1 MTAGSDPP
9 IRSPPEAAACNDP
22 MVAKESPA
30 VTESS
35 LRIKWASEVAHH
47 DYAAAE
53 AYLSL
58 KLGEEALAK
67 AVRRLRDA
75 PLTTRRAND
84 ILRAAGLTAAP
95 LDDPGVMKDLIK
107 AIEGKEL
114 SPVLVLSGKKGADI
128 ADGFHRVSL
137 VYRLDPYTA
146 VPLKLA

>member
-1 MTAGSDPP
+1 MAKKSGAVIESAVH
-9 IRSPPEAAACNDP
+9 IRWAAD
-22 MVAKESPA
+22 VAD
-30 VTESS
+30 
-35 LRIKWASEVAHH
+35 H

-58 KLGEEALAK
+58 KLGEDAVAK
-67 AVRRLRDA
+67 AVRRLQKA
-75 PLTTRRAND
+75 ALTTRRAND

-107 AIEGKEL
+107 TIEGEQL

-137 VYRLDPYTA
+137 VYRLDPYTE